1 MKPLC
6 VCVCVCVVEM
16 TKRLCTFTQAR
27 MSNSNQERIFASLSD
42 MEMAQAAGA
51 VEKDRVS
58 PCDMN

>member
-1 MKPLC
+1 M
-6 VCVCVCVVEM
+6 CVCVVEM